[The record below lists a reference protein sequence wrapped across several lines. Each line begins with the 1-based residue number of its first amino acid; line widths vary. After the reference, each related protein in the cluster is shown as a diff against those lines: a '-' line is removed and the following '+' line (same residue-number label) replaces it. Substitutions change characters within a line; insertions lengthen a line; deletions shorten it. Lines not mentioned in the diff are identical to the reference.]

1 MPRRVFRLPRS
12 VVLAAVVLSA
22 CSTGTEQTTAL
33 LRPLSGPASRDQA
46 PTPSLVISQVYGGG
60 GNSGATL
67 TNDFIEVFNPGTT
80 AVNVAGWSV
89 QYASS
94 AGSTWQVTALSGTIQ
109 PGKYLLVQEAQG
121 AGGTTPL
128 PTPDATGTI
137 AMAAGAGKVL
147 LSSGVTALT
156 GNCPTTAAVIDHVGY
171 GAADCGTGLWTSN
184 APLLTNTTSDSR
196 NSGGCAF
203 TGSPATDFTAGAPN
217 PRNSSAATNTCGTV
231 QQPVASVT
239 VTPNPGSVSVGATQA
254 FTAVA
259 RDAGNNVVTTTF
271 TWSSSVTAA
280 ATVDANGVATGVAE
294 GTTTI
299 TATAA
304 NNVSGGATLNVTPAV
319 AAAAGD
325 VVISQIYGGGGN
337 AGATLTND
345 FIELFNRSANAVNV
359 TGWSVQYT
367 SSAGTAWQVTTLSG
381 TIQPGKYY
389 LVQEAAGT
397 GGTTPLPTPDAT
409 GTIAMSGTAGK
420 VLLSTNNTAQS
431 GSCPTAAAVLDH
443 VGYGASD
450 CGTTWLGNAPG
461 LGNTTADLRNVNGC
475 TYTGNPAADFTA
487 GNAGAAQQRERR
499 ELLSGGRAGGDCDGH
514 A

>member
-1 MPRRVFRLPRS
+1 MLRRVFRLPRS
-12 VVLAAVVLSA
+12 VVLAAIVLAA
-22 CSTGTEQTTAL
+22 CSTGTEQPTAL
-33 LRPLSGPASRDQA
+33 FRPPSGPATRDQA

-60 GNSGATL
+60 GNAGATF

-94 AGSTWQVTALSGTIQ
+94 AGTTWAVTALTGTIQ

-147 LSSGVTALT
+147 LSSGVAALT

-171 GAADCGTGLWTSN
+171 GGADCGLTTAVWTSN
-184 APLLTNTTSDSR
+184 APVLTNTTSDSR

-217 PRNSSAATNTCGTV
+217 PRNSTAATNTCGTV
-231 QQPVASVT
+231 AQPVASVT
-239 VTPNPGSVSVGATQA
+239 VTPNPGSVSAGATQA

-259 RDAGNNVVTTTF
+259 HDAGNNVVATTF
-271 TWSSSVTAA
+271 TWASSVTAA

-304 NNVSGGATLNVTPAV
+304 NGVSGGATLNVTPAV

-325 VVISQIYGGGGN
+325 IVISQIYGGGGN
-337 AGATLTND
+337 AGTTLTND
-345 FIELFNRSANAVNV
+345 FIELFNRSSTAVNV

-367 SSAGTAWQVTTLSG
+367 SSTGTAWQVTTLSG
-381 TIQPGKYY
+381 TMQPGKYY

-397 GGTTPLPTPDAT
+397 GGTTPLPT
-409 GTIAMSGTAGK
+409 S
-420 VLLSTNNTAQS
+420 
-431 GSCPTAAAVLDH
+431 
-443 VGYGASD
+443 
-450 CGTTWLGNAPG
+450 
-461 LGNTTADLRNVNGC
+461 
-475 TYTGNPAADFTA
+475 
-487 GNAGAAQQRERR
+487 
-499 ELLSGGRAGGDCDGH
+499 
-514 A
+514 